1 MATANRRSVYTNS
14 SHRNISYT
22 SPSYRNQSYANIPRA
37 GQNQVY
43 VQGSAARKLQVMPRQ
58 QEQTVKKANHAVH
71 RNRDKALHMNV
82 GYVLFL
88 VAAMVM
94 AGMVLTGYLTLQS
107 DITNSI
113 KNVARLES
121 ELNSMK
127 LDNDERYSR
136 INSDINL
143 EEVRRVA
150 IQELGMQY
158 AKEGQI
164 IIFNGEDNDYVR
176 QTGDLPD

>member
-1 MATANRRSVYTNS
+1 M
-14 SHRNISYT
+14 
-22 SPSYRNQSYANIPRA
+22 
-37 GQNQVY
+37 Y
-43 VQGSAARKLQVMPRQ
+43 VQGNTARKLQAVPSQYER
-58 QEQTVKKANHAVH
+58 TTIKKDNRAVQK
-71 RNRDKALHMNV
+71 NRDKALHMNV

-88 VAAMVM
+88 VAAMMM
-94 AGMVLTGYLTLQS
+94 AGLMLTWYLTLQS

-121 ELNSMK
+121 ELNSLK

-158 AKEGQI
+158 AREGQI
-164 IIFNGEDNDYVR
+164 ITYNGEDNDYVR
-176 QTGDLPD
+176 QTGDIPD

>member
-1 MATANRRSVYTNS
+1 MAAANRRTVYRPNTN
-14 SHRNISYT
+14 NA
-22 SPSYRNQSYANIPRA
+22 YRRPNQM
-37 GQNQVY
+37 Y
-43 VQGSAARKLQVMPRQ
+43 VQGNTARKLQAVPSQYER
-58 QEQTVKKANHAVH
+58 TTIKKDNRAVQK
-71 RNRDKALHMNV
+71 NRDKALHMNV

-88 VAAMVM
+88 VTAMM
-94 AGMVLTGYLTLQS
+94 LAGLVLTWYLALQS

-113 KNVARLES
+113 KNIARLES
-121 ELNSMK
+121 ELNSLK

-164 IIFNGEDNDYVR
+164 ITYNGEDNDYVR
-176 QTGDLPD
+176 QTGDIPD

>member
-1 MATANRRSVYTNS
+1 MATANRRTVYRPSANNAYRRTN
-14 SHRNISYT
+14 
-22 SPSYRNQSYANIPRA
+22 QM
-37 GQNQVY
+37 Y
-43 VQGSAARKLQVMPRQ
+43 VQGNTARKLQAVPSQYER
-58 QEQTVKKANHAVH
+58 TTIKKDNRAVQK
-71 RNRDKALHMNV
+71 NRDKALHMNV

-88 VAAMVM
+88 VAAMMM
-94 AGMVLTGYLTLQS
+94 ADLMLTWYLTLQS

-121 ELNSMK
+121 ELNSLK

-158 AKEGQI
+158 AREGQI
-164 IIFNGEDNDYVR
+164 ITYNGEDNDYVR
-176 QTGDLPD
+176 QTGDIPD

>member
-1 MATANRRSVYTNS
+1 MMATANRRTVYRPSANNAYRRTN
-14 SHRNISYT
+14 
-22 SPSYRNQSYANIPRA
+22 QM
-37 GQNQVY
+37 Y
-43 VQGSAARKLQVMPRQ
+43 VQGNTARKLQAVPSQYER
-58 QEQTVKKANHAVH
+58 TTIKKDNRAVQK
-71 RNRDKALHMNV
+71 NRDKALHMNV

-88 VAAMVM
+88 VAAMMM
-94 AGMVLTGYLTLQS
+94 AGLMLTWYLTLQS

-121 ELNSMK
+121 ELNSLK
-127 LDNDERYSR
+127 LDNDERYSG

-158 AKEGQI
+158 AREGQI
-164 IIFNGEDNDYVR
+164 ITYNGEDNDYVR
-176 QTGDLPD
+176 QTGDIPD

>member
-1 MATANRRSVYTNS
+1 MATANRRTVYRPSANNAYRRTN
-14 SHRNISYT
+14 
-22 SPSYRNQSYANIPRA
+22 QM
-37 GQNQVY
+37 Y
-43 VQGSAARKLQVMPRQ
+43 VQGNTARKLQAVPSQYER
-58 QEQTVKKANHAVH
+58 TTIKKDNRAVQK
-71 RNRDKALHMNV
+71 NRDKALHMNV

-88 VAAMVM
+88 IAAMMM
-94 AGMVLTGYLTLQS
+94 AGLMLTWYLTLQS

-121 ELNSMK
+121 ELNSLK

-158 AKEGQI
+158 AREGQI
-164 IIFNGEDNDYVR
+164 ITYNGEDNDYVR
-176 QTGDLPD
+176 QTGDIPD

>member
-1 MATANRRSVYTNS
+1 MMATANRRTVYRPSANNAYRRTN
-14 SHRNISYT
+14 
-22 SPSYRNQSYANIPRA
+22 QM
-37 GQNQVY
+37 Y
-43 VQGSAARKLQVMPRQ
+43 VQGNTARKLQAVPSQYER
-58 QEQTVKKANHAVH
+58 TTIKKDNRAVQK
-71 RNRDKALHMNV
+71 NRDKALHMNV

-88 VAAMVM
+88 VAAMMM
-94 AGMVLTGYLTLQS
+94 AGLMLTWYLTLQS

-121 ELNSMK
+121 ELNSLK

-150 IQELGMQY
+150 IQ
-158 AKEGQI
+158 
-164 IIFNGEDNDYVR
+164 
-176 QTGDLPD
+176 

>member
-1 MATANRRSVYTNS
+1 MATANRRTVYRPSANNAYRRTN
-14 SHRNISYT
+14 
-22 SPSYRNQSYANIPRA
+22 QM
-37 GQNQVY
+37 Y
-43 VQGSAARKLQVMPRQ
+43 VQGNTARKLQAVPSQYER
-58 QEQTVKKANHAVH
+58 TTIKKDNRAVQK
-71 RNRDKALHMNV
+71 NRDKALHMNV

-88 VAAMVM
+88 VAAMMM
-94 AGMVLTGYLTLQS
+94 AGLMLTWYLTLQS

-121 ELNSMK
+121 ELNSLK

-158 AKEGQI
+158 AREGQSI
-164 IIFNGEDNDYVR
+164 TYNGEDNDYVR
-176 QTGDLPD
+176 QTGDIPD

>member
-1 MATANRRSVYTNS
+1 MATANRRTVYRPNAN
-14 SHRNISYT
+14 HA
-22 SPSYRNQSYANIPRA
+22 YRRPNQM
-37 GQNQVY
+37 Y
-43 VQGSAARKLQVMPRQ
+43 VQGNTARKLQAVPVRH
-58 QEQTVKKANHAVH
+58 ERTTIKKDNRAVQK
-71 RNRDKALHMNV
+71 NRDKALHMNV

-88 VAAMVM
+88 VAAMLM
-94 AGMVLTGYLTLQS
+94 AGFVLTGYLTLQS

-113 KNVARLES
+113 KNVAQLES
-121 ELNSMK
+121 ELNSLR

-158 AKEGQI
+158 AREGQI
-164 IIFNGEDNDYVR
+164 ITYNGEDNDYVR
-176 QTGDLPD
+176 QTGNLPD

>member
-1 MATANRRSVYTNS
+1 MATANRRYRPSSNNAYRRTN
-14 SHRNISYT
+14 
-22 SPSYRNQSYANIPRA
+22 QM
-37 GQNQVY
+37 Y
-43 VQGSAARKLQVMPRQ
+43 VQGNTARKLQAVPSQYER
-58 QEQTVKKANHAVH
+58 TTIKKDNRAVQK
-71 RNRDKALHMNV
+71 NRDKALHMNV

-88 VAAMVM
+88 VAAMMM
-94 AGMVLTGYLTLQS
+94 AGLMLTWYLTLQS

-121 ELNSMK
+121 ELNSLK

-158 AKEGQI
+158 AREGQI
-164 IIFNGEDNDYVR
+164 ITYNGEDNDYVR
-176 QTGDLPD
+176 QTGDIPD

>member
-1 MATANRRSVYTNS
+1 MATANRRTVYRPSANNAYRRTN
-14 SHRNISYT
+14 
-22 SPSYRNQSYANIPRA
+22 QM
-37 GQNQVY
+37 Y
-43 VQGSAARKLQVMPRQ
+43 VQGNTARKLQAVPSQYER
-58 QEQTVKKANHAVH
+58 TTIKKDNRAVQK
-71 RNRDKALHMNV
+71 NRDKALHMNV

-88 VAAMVM
+88 VAAMMM
-94 AGMVLTGYLTLQS
+94 AGLMLTWYLTLQS

-121 ELNSMK
+121 ELNSLK

-158 AKEGQI
+158 AQEGQI
-164 IIFNGEDNDYVR
+164 YNYDNEGNDYMR
-176 QTGDLPD
+176 KITEGAN

>member
-1 MATANRRSVYTNS
+1 
-14 SHRNISYT
+14 
-22 SPSYRNQSYANIPRA
+22 
-37 GQNQVY
+37 
-43 VQGSAARKLQVMPRQ
+43 
-58 QEQTVKKANHAVH
+58 
-71 RNRDKALHMNV
+71 MNV

-88 VAAMVM
+88 VAAMMM
-94 AGMVLTGYLTLQS
+94 AGLMLTWYLTLQS

-121 ELNSMK
+121 ELNSLK

-158 AKEGQI
+158 AREGQI
-164 IIFNGEDNDYVR
+164 ITYNGEDNDYVR
-176 QTGDLPD
+176 QTGDIPD

>member
-1 MATANRRSVYTNS
+1 MMATANRRTVYRPSANNAYRRTN
-14 SHRNISYT
+14 
-22 SPSYRNQSYANIPRA
+22 QM
-37 GQNQVY
+37 Y
-43 VQGSAARKLQVMPRQ
+43 VQGNTARKLQAVPSQYER
-58 QEQTVKKANHAVH
+58 TTIKKDNRAVQK
-71 RNRDKALHMNV
+71 NRDKALHMNV

-88 VAAMVM
+88 VAAMMM
-94 AGMVLTGYLTLQS
+94 AGLMLTWYLTLQS

-121 ELNSMK
+121 ELNSLK

-158 AKEGQI
+158 AREGQI
-164 IIFNGEDNDYVR
+164 ITYNGEDNDYVR
-176 QTGDLPD
+176 QTGDIPD

>member
-1 MATANRRSVYTNS
+1 MATANRRTVYRPSANNAYRRTN
-14 SHRNISYT
+14 
-22 SPSYRNQSYANIPRA
+22 QM
-37 GQNQVY
+37 Y
-43 VQGSAARKLQVMPRQ
+43 VQGNTARKLQAVPSQYER
-58 QEQTVKKANHAVH
+58 TTIKKDNRAVQK
-71 RNRDKALHMNV
+71 NRDKALHMNV

-88 VAAMVM
+88 VAAMMM
-94 AGMVLTGYLTLQS
+94 AGLMLTWYLTLQS

-121 ELNSMK
+121 ELNSLK

-150 IQELGMQY
+150 IQGLGMQY
-158 AKEGQI
+158 AREGQI
-164 IIFNGEDNDYVR
+164 ITYNGEDNDYVR
-176 QTGDLPD
+176 QTGDIPD

>member
-1 MATANRRSVYTNS
+1 MATANRRTVYRPSANNAYRRTN
-14 SHRNISYT
+14 
-22 SPSYRNQSYANIPRA
+22 QM
-37 GQNQVY
+37 Y
-43 VQGSAARKLQVMPRQ
+43 VQGNTARKLQAVPSQYER
-58 QEQTVKKANHAVH
+58 TTIKKDNRAVQK
-71 RNRDKALHMNV
+71 NRDKALHMNV

-88 VAAMVM
+88 VAAMMM
-94 AGMVLTGYLTLQS
+94 AGLMLTWYLTLQS

-121 ELNSMK
+121 ELNSLK

-158 AKEGQI
+158 AREGQI
-164 IIFNGEDNDYVR
+164 ITYNGEDNDYVR
-176 QTGDLPD
+176 QTGDIPD

>member
-1 MATANRRSVYTNS
+1 
-14 SHRNISYT
+14 
-22 SPSYRNQSYANIPRA
+22 
-37 GQNQVY
+37 
-43 VQGSAARKLQVMPRQ
+43 
-58 QEQTVKKANHAVH
+58 
-71 RNRDKALHMNV
+71 
-82 GYVLFL
+82 
-88 VAAMVM
+88 
-94 AGMVLTGYLTLQS
+94 
-107 DITNSI
+107 
-113 KNVARLES
+113 
-121 ELNSMK
+121 MK

>member
-1 MATANRRSVYTNS
+1 MATANRRTVYRPSANNAYRRTN
-14 SHRNISYT
+14 
-22 SPSYRNQSYANIPRA
+22 QM
-37 GQNQVY
+37 Y
-43 VQGSAARKLQVMPRQ
+43 VQGNTARKLQAVPSQYER
-58 QEQTVKKANHAVH
+58 TTIKKDNRAVQK
-71 RNRDKALHMNV
+71 NRDKALHMNV

-88 VAAMVM
+88 VAAMMM
-94 AGMVLTGYLTLQS
+94 AGLMLTWYLTLQS

-121 ELNSMK
+121 ELNSLK

-158 AKEGQI
+158 AREGQI
-164 IIFNGEDNDYVR
+164 ITYNGEDTDYVR
-176 QTGDLPD
+176 QTGDIPD

>member
-1 MATANRRSVYTNS
+1 MLFRS
-14 SHRNISYT
+14 
-22 SPSYRNQSYANIPRA
+22 
-37 GQNQVY
+37 
-43 VQGSAARKLQVMPRQ
+43 
-58 QEQTVKKANHAVH
+58 
-71 RNRDKALHMNV
+71 
-82 GYVLFL
+82 
-88 VAAMVM
+88 
-94 AGMVLTGYLTLQS
+94 GYLTLQS

>member
-1 MATANRRSVYTNS
+1 
-14 SHRNISYT
+14 
-22 SPSYRNQSYANIPRA
+22 
-37 GQNQVY
+37 
-43 VQGSAARKLQVMPRQ
+43 
-58 QEQTVKKANHAVH
+58 
-71 RNRDKALHMNV
+71 MNV

>member
-1 MATANRRSVYTNS
+1 MMATANRRTVYRPSANNAYRRTN
-14 SHRNISYT
+14 
-22 SPSYRNQSYANIPRA
+22 QM
-37 GQNQVY
+37 Y
-43 VQGSAARKLQVMPRQ
+43 VQGNTARKLQAVPSQYER
-58 QEQTVKKANHAVH
+58 TTIKKDNRAVQK
-71 RNRDKALHMNV
+71 NRDKALHMNV

-88 VAAMVM
+88 IAAMMM
-94 AGMVLTGYLTLQS
+94 AGLMLTWYLTLQS

-121 ELNSMK
+121 ELNSLK

-158 AKEGQI
+158 AREGQI
-164 IIFNGEDNDYVR
+164 ITYNGEDNDYVR
-176 QTGDLPD
+176 QTGDIPD

>member
-1 MATANRRSVYTNS
+1 MMATANRRTVYRPSANKAYRRTN
-14 SHRNISYT
+14 
-22 SPSYRNQSYANIPRA
+22 QM
-37 GQNQVY
+37 Y
-43 VQGSAARKLQVMPRQ
+43 VQGNTARKLQAVPSQYER
-58 QEQTVKKANHAVH
+58 TTIKKDNRAVQK
-71 RNRDKALHMNV
+71 NRDKALHMNV

-88 VAAMVM
+88 VAAMMM
-94 AGMVLTGYLTLQS
+94 AGLMLTWYLTLQS

-121 ELNSMK
+121 ELNSLK

-158 AKEGQI
+158 AREGQI
-164 IIFNGEDNDYVR
+164 ITYNGEDNDYVR
-176 QTGDLPD
+176 QTGDIPD

>member
-1 MATANRRSVYTNS
+1 MMATANRRTVYRPSANNAYRRTN
-14 SHRNISYT
+14 
-22 SPSYRNQSYANIPRA
+22 QM
-37 GQNQVY
+37 Y
-43 VQGSAARKLQVMPRQ
+43 VQGNTARKLQAVPSQYER
-58 QEQTVKKANHAVH
+58 TTIKKDNRAVQK
-71 RNRDKALHMNV
+71 NRDKALHMNV

-88 VAAMVM
+88 VAAMMM
-94 AGMVLTGYLTLQS
+94 ADLMLTWYLTLQS

-121 ELNSMK
+121 ELNSLK

-158 AKEGQI
+158 AREGQI
-164 IIFNGEDNDYVR
+164 ITYNGEDNDYVR
-176 QTGDLPD
+176 QTGDIPD